1 MLAQWLW
8 LCYTGSACGCGGCCH
23 AGGGCCACCACC
35 VTLALLAVVVVVV
48 MLVVVVVVVLVVVV
62 LHWFCLWLWWLWS
75 CWWLWCTCAPVVA
88 WCRLPG
94 TARHSPI
101 LILGE
106 IRHHC
111 KERPT
116 SNAQIHDRTAPELCI
131 SGWMV
136 VGPLGYFPY

>member
-23 AGGGCCACCACC
+23 AGGGCCGCCACC

-48 MLVVVVVVVLVVVV
+48 MLVVVVVVVLVV
-62 LHWFCLWLWWLWS
+62 LHWLCLWLWWLWS
-75 CWWLWCTCAPVVA
+75 CWCLWCTCAPVVA